1 MIPEID
7 EALRGLLRS
16 SLPDKGVEIAFDAP
30 TRDWAAR
37 RNTPTVDAYLYD
49 IREDLARR
57 ERGVVAVRDEQGIV
71 VRRRQP
77 PRYFRLSY
85 LVTAWT
91 KRAEDEHRLLAV
103 VLGCLLGQDFLP
115 IPEGP
120 GLLSSLGL
128 QVPMTPAAPPQESRS
143 IADIWSALGGDLKPS
158 LDLVITAPYPVGPEY
173 PVGPAVTEGAGI
185 RSHRLDEPET
195 EAPLRLR
202 RYGKIENG
210 KRERTIERKKTEQ

>member
-7 EALRGLLRS
+7 EALRSLLRS

-49 IREDLARR
+49 IREDLGRR
-57 ERGVVAVRDEQGIV
+57 ERGVVAIRDERGIV

-103 VLGCLLGQDFLP
+103 VLGCLLAHDSLP

-120 GLLSSLGL
+120 GHLSALGL
-128 QVPMTPAAPPQESRS
+128 QVPMTPAAPPAESRS

-173 PVGPAVTEGAGI
+173 PVGPAVTEGAGL
-185 RSHRLDEPET
+185 RSHRLDEPEA

-202 RYGKIENG
+202 RYGKIE
-210 KRERTIERKKTEQ
+210 R

>member
-1 MIPEID
+1 VIPEID
-7 EALRGLLRS
+7 EALRSLLRS

-49 IREDLARR
+49 IREDLTRR
-57 ERGVVAVRDEQGIV
+57 QRGIVATRDEQGIV

-85 LVTAWT
+85 LLTAWT

-103 VLGCLLGQDFLP
+103 VLGCLLGQDSLP
-115 IPEGP
+115 LPEGS
-120 GLLSSLGL
+120 GQLAALGL
-128 QVPMTPAAPPQESRS
+128 QIPITAAVPPVETRS
-143 IADIWSALGGDLKPS
+143 LADIWSALGGDLKPS
-158 LDLVITAPYPVGPEY
+158 LDLVIVAPYPVGPEY
-173 PVGPAVTEGAGI
+173 PIGPAVTEGAGL
-185 RSHRLDEPET
+185 RAHRLDEPEV

-202 RYGKIENG
+202 RYG
-210 KRERTIERKKTEQ
+210 TIER

>member
-7 EALRGLLRS
+7 EALRSLLRS

-49 IREDLARR
+49 IREDLTRR
-57 ERGVVAVRDEQGIV
+57 ERGVVAIRDERGIV

-103 VLGCLLGQDFLP
+103 VLGCLLLHDSLP

-120 GLLSSLGL
+120 GQLSALGL
-128 QVPMTPAAPPQESRS
+128 QIPMTPATPPQESRS

-158 LDLVITAPYPVGPEY
+158 LDLVITAPYPVGPEL
-173 PVGPAVTEGAGI
+173 PVGPAVTEGAGL
-185 RSHRLDEPET
+185 RSHRLDEPEA

-202 RYGKIENG
+202 RYGKIQ
-210 KRERTIERKKTEQ
+210 R

>member
-1 MIPEID
+1 LIPEID
-7 EALRGLLRS
+7 EALRSLLRS

-49 IREDLARR
+49 IREDLGRR
-57 ERGVVAVRDEQGIV
+57 ERGVVAIRDERGIV

-103 VLGCLLGQDFLP
+103 VLGCLLAHDSLP

-120 GLLSSLGL
+120 GQLSALGL
-128 QVPMTPAAPPQESRS
+128 QVPMTPAAPPAESRS

-173 PVGPAVTEGAGI
+173 PVGPAVTEGAGL
-185 RSHRLDEPET
+185 RSHRLDEPEA

-202 RYGKIENG
+202 RYGKIE
-210 KRERTIERKKTEQ
+210 R

>member
-1 MIPEID
+1 LIPEID
-7 EALRGLLRS
+7 EALRSLLRS

-57 ERGVVAVRDEQGIV
+57 ERGVVSVRDERGIV

-103 VLGCLLGQDFLP
+103 VLGCLLGHDSLP

-120 GLLSSLGL
+120 GQLSALGL
-128 QVPMTPAAPPQESRS
+128 QIPMTPAAPPQESRS

-158 LDLVITAPYPVGPEY
+158 LDLVITAPYPVGPDL
-173 PVGPAVTEGAGI
+173 PVGPAVTEGAGV
-185 RSHRLDEPET
+185 RSHRLDEPEA

-202 RYGKIENG
+202 RYGKIE
-210 KRERTIERKKTEQ
+210 R

>member
-7 EALRGLLRS
+7 EALRSLLRS
-16 SLPDKGVEIAFDAP
+16 ALPDSGVEIAFDAP
-30 TRDWAAR
+30 TLDWAAR
-37 RNTPTVDAYLYD
+37 RNVPTVDAYLYD

-57 ERGVVAVRDEQGIV
+57 ERGHVGIRDERGIV

-103 VLGCLLGQDFLP
+103 VLGCLLRHDSLP
-115 IPEGP
+115 LPEG
-120 GLLSSLGL
+120 GQIASLGR
-128 QVPMTPAAPPQESRS
+128 QVPMVPATPPAESRS

-158 LDLVITAPYPVGPEY
+158 LDLVITAPYPIGPDY
-173 PVGPAVTEGAGI
+173 PAGPPVTEGVGV
-185 RSHRLDEPET
+185 RSHRLDEPEA
-195 EAPLRLR
+195 EPPLRMR
-202 RYGKIENG
+202 RYGKIE
-210 KRERTIERKKTEQ
+210 R